1 MKPAITF
8 TVYFNRDHDPVH
20 YRARVTV
27 LYRTENVIR
36 YRVAAGTKEIEMEK
50 YLYRKSNQWKVD
62 QLNFVRQGH
71 TRTYEKIISDIQAA
85 IDLEMKNR

>member
-1 MKPAITF
+1 
-8 TVYFNRDHDPVH
+8 
-20 YRARVTV
+20 
-27 LYRTENVIR
+27 
-36 YRVAAGTKEIEMEK
+36 MEK